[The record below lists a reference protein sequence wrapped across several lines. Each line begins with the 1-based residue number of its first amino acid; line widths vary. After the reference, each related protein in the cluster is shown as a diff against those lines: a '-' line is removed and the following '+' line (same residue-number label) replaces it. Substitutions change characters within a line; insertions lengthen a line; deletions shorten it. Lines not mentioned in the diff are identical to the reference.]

1 MASLLNIP
9 WFVIAGVVV
18 VALLVAMIVVFARQA
33 GRARRSGDPSPV
45 VKAALSIAAAWAAL
59 GLLGTM
65 ITLISNLTA
74 SAPVMTVPVAPYW
87 PGLLPG
93 VEIDSGPNATVARG
107 GFTSADVAVEGV
119 SGTARALWAAGQALW
134 GLIPTMIA
142 AAIAVACFQLLAG
155 RAFSR
160 TVERVTLA
168 TAVIVAVG
176 GFAASVLTD
185 ISGNLA
191 SAELFTVTGAAW
203 EEIAGIDDPL
213 RWWPDPTWTL
223 ELALWPLGAGL
234 GLAALAAI
242 FRYGSRLQRD
252 TEGLV

>member
-1 MASLLNIP
+1 MASFVTLP
-9 WFVIAGVVV
+9 WFLIAGVAV
-18 VALLVAMIVVFARQA
+18 VALLVTMVVVFARQA
-33 GRARRSGDPSPV
+33 ARARRSGDPSPV
-45 VKAALSIAAAWAAL
+45 VKAALSIAAAWAGL
-59 GLLGTM
+59 SLLGTT
-65 ITLISNLTA
+65 ITLISNLTS

-93 VEIDSGPNATVARG
+93 VEIGSGPDATVAYG

-119 SGTARALWAAGQALW
+119 SGTARALWSTGQALW

-142 AAIAVACFQLLAG
+142 VAIAVACFQLLAG

-176 GFAASVLTD
+176 GVTASLLTD

-191 SAELFTVTGAAW
+191 SAELFTVTSAAW

-213 RWWPDPTWTL
+213 RWWPDATWTL
-223 ELALWPLGAGL
+223 ELPLWPVGAGL